1 MSHLNYEEELEKT
14 QKRLQELEKEQAVN
28 EAEIKNLSKE
38 LGIEPSLEKINSRIE
53 VLNKKSDVLIKQLE
67 ILNKK
72 LENEFGE

>member
-1 MSHLNYEEELEKT
+1 M
-14 QKRLQELEKEQAVN
+14 EKEQAVN

>member
-38 LGIEPSLEKINSRIE
+38 LGIVTGI
-53 VLNKKSDVLIKQLE
+53 
-67 ILNKK
+67 
-72 LENEFGE
+72 